1 MADEKK
7 AEKKP
12 EKKPKAEKQEK
23 APKAAKS
30 GKGDEGA
37 RGAKAG
43 KVEMGRPTGP
53 AEKPRL
59 AKFYEQTVR
68 PALMEKFQ
76 YTSVMQAPRL
86 VKIVLNMGVGDALVD
101 AKLLDAAANEL
112 CAIAGQRPTVRRAKK
127 SISNFKLR
135 AGVPV
140 GCAVTLRGARMFEF
154 YDRLVNVAVPRI
166 RDFRG
171 LNPRS
176 FDGRGNYTMGLTEQ
190 IIFPEINYDKVGKV
204 RGLDVTMVTT
214 ARTDEEGRELLR
226 LMSLPFRQR

>member
-12 EKKPKAEKQEK
+12 KAAKQEK
-23 APKAAKS
+23 APKAGKS

-37 RGAKAG
+37 KGAKAG

-76 YTSVMQAPRL
+76 YTSIMQAPRL

-204 RGLDVTMVTT
+204 RGLDVTVVTT

-226 LMSLPFRQR
+226 LMNMPFRQR